1 MQTIASEQPR
11 ASARPQP
18 AGKNFNLRAF
28 FAGGT
33 ATVALVA
40 AGVIVF
46 GSLAAYVA
54 FNGLPVDGGDDGSGS
69 VAVESSAA
77 NASAPANA
85 GLGAAPGAVAAT
97 PAAATAIAPPPG
109 TAPDGTAA
117 NGAAPGTAPGATGA
131 TTPTETAPAGTT
143 PAGSAPGTTATGADT
158 STSSGPVGSAVHG
171 AENVASGVGVDPPL
185 SETTQGITGPVD
197 QGVQDTLDGVGSVVG
212 NPDLGQPVDNV
223 TDGLLGN

>member
-1 MQTIASEQPR
+1 M
-11 ASARPQP
+11 
-18 AGKNFNLRAF
+18 
-28 FAGGT
+28 
-33 ATVALVA
+33 ALIA

-109 TAPDGTAA
+109 TAPDVTAA

-131 TTPTETAPAGTT
+131 TTAHRDRADRNDPGGLRPGDHRDRRRYEHQLGPGAAARSRALRTSPPTWASTRPCPRPPQRDHRPGRPGRPGHRSTA
-143 PAGSAPGTTATGADT
+143 SA
-158 STSSGPVGSAVHG
+158 
-171 AENVASGVGVDPPL
+171 
-185 SETTQGITGPVD
+185 
-197 QGVQDTLDGVGSVVG
+197 SVVG
-212 NPDLGQPVDNV
+212 NPDLGQQVDNV
-223 TDGLLGN
+223 TDGLLGD